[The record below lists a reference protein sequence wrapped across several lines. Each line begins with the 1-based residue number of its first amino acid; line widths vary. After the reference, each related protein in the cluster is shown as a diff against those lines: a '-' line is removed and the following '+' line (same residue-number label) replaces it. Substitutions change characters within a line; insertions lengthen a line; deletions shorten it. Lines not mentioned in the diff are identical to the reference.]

1 MSLFQTLFR
10 RQMSSSKLLALLTL
24 YFTLVLNYAFYKTVL
39 ALHPNFDLFD
49 HDAICNVFYFIC
61 GLPNFSLAL
70 PA

>member
-39 ALHPNFDLFD
+39 GHVLNLILHE
-49 HDAICNVFYFIC
+49 
-61 GLPNFSLAL
+61 
-70 PA
+70 